1 MIQTPALVRNA
12 YPGRILI
19 VGGPGAGKSTFAI
32 RLGQALSLPVFH
44 MDALGWTPK
53 GPLPPDQLLS
63 KLEELAARPE
73 WVIEGVLALRHPV
86 LAGRADLVLFLD
98 LRRRQRVWNWLKRRV
113 RYMGRARPGHAI
125 DFREP
130 WGLRRF
136 RRVWTWHR
144 GPRNHLL
151 RLIGSLPE
159 GVRVIRL
166 HSFQEYTELQN
177 RLRQERT
184 A

>member
-1 MIQTPALVRNA
+1 MTQSPALARNA
-12 YPGRILI
+12 FPGRILI

-44 MDALGWTPK
+44 MDALGWRPT
-53 GPLPPDQLLS
+53 GPVPLDQLLP
-63 KLEELAARPE
+63 KLEELAAGPE
-73 WVIEGVLALRHPV
+73 WVIEGVLALRHPA
-86 LAGRADLVLFLD
+86 LARRADLVLFLD
-98 LRRRQRVWNWLKRRV
+98 LHRRRRVWNWLKRRA

-136 RRVWTWHR
+136 RRVWNWHL

-151 RLIGSLPE
+151 RLLETLPE
-159 GVRVIRL
+159 SAEVIRL
-166 HSFQEYTELQN
+166 QSHQDCAQLQL
-177 RLRQERT
+177 RLIRDRML
-184 A
+184 